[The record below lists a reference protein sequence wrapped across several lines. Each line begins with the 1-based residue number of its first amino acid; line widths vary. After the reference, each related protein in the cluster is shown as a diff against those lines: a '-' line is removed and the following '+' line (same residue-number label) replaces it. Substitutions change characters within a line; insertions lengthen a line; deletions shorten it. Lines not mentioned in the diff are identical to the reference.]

1 MSGCYRV
8 IVADL
13 EAHEGTF
20 ANNSQLKK
28 MKEKK
33 SLNSS
38 FKIVVIDP
46 IKHTMANKKTGRLSN
61 SSYKMA
67 IFNYS

>member
-28 MKEKK
+28 MKKTFFVEF
-33 SLNSS
+33 SAHA
-38 FKIVVIDP
+38 F
-46 IKHTMANKKTGRLSN
+46 HTMSYNVIFVLS
-61 SSYKMA
+61 KVFVDECGTA
-67 IFNYS
+67 ILL